1 MYKDITEVFCFI
13 DDFAK
18 IYEQE
23 QKKKLLP
30 SNKQR
35 CREGTMGLGGDHSKN
50 LGSDGNCFKSARADR
65 V

>member
-18 IYEQE
+18 IYEQD
-23 QKKKLLP
+23 QQKKLLP

-35 CREGTMGLGGDHSKN
+35 CREGTIGIGLQ
-50 LGSDGNCFKSARADR
+50 FKSCILYFWSVAF
-65 V
+65 